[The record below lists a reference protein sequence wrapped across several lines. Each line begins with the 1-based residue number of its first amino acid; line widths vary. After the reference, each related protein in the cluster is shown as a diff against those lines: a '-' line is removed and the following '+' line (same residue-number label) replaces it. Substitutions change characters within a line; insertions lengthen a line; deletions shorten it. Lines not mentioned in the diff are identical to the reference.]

1 MSEPTPSPEPAASQP
16 GSTRTGPGRVLI
28 AVYALFALAA
38 SARAGVQIATKFS
51 NAPVAYLLSA
61 FAGMVYILATVT
73 LAIGSPT
80 ARRIA
85 IVSCSVEFAGVL
97 AVGTWSLADPA
108 TFPDATV
115 WSGYGSGYG
124 FVPLVLPVFGLLW
137 LRRWTGRA
145 RTRPT
150 ITTSAGDA
158 GEAAGGGVDRGESGG
173 PGQGAADVVAGGS
186 DAQSRRSGCL
196 HSETTLPPGV
206 TLVRAATIRPAGPG

>member
-1 MSEPTPSPEPAASQP
+1 VSEPVASPEPVTSPEPAASPEP
-16 GSTRTGPGRVLI
+16 GATRPDSTRTGPGRLLVAI
-28 AVYALFALAA
+28 YALFALSA

-61 FAGMVYILATVT
+61 FAGLVYILATVT
-73 LAIGSPT
+73 LAVGSPA

-85 IVSCSVEFAGVL
+85 VLSCSIELAGVL

-137 LRRWTGRA
+137 LRHWARRA
-145 RTRPT
+145 RAGETVTPAAAVARTAAAGDESGRPGQD
-150 ITTSAGDA
+150 AGDA
-158 GEAAGGGVDRGESGG
+158 G
-173 PGQGAADVVAGGS
+173 ADGS
-186 DAQSRRSGCL
+186 R
-196 HSETTLPPGV
+196 
-206 TLVRAATIRPAGPG
+206 